1 MTLILFRHK
10 KRNTKKTKTR
20 TRRKRRIRKNQR
32 RVNMEEMTKKL
43 VIMTSTPKRWKIK

>member
-10 KRNTKKTKTR
+10 RRNTKKTRTR

-32 RVNMEEMTKKL
+32 RVNTEETKKL